1 MTGRWALLAASCVL
15 AVVMSA
21 MVLAVATYEGRAA
34 RDRARGPVIA
44 ETARDAVAWWA
55 SRFDAVGGLQH
66 SVVFVEPLDA
76 SAPPP
81 PGLTRWP
88 APGEAMLSPELL
100 RRGATE
106 EVRTR
111 YGRFGGL
118 IGPEGLLSPSERL
131 AYVRPP
137 TSPNAVERESWLPIT
152 GFGRPFPLVET
163 LDQRDLS
170 EVLLALGTF
179 TLVPALALMTVAA
192 RRAPRTGNRTGP
204 RWRPRTR
211 SRRSERAGPRWR
223 RALTGLGEEVPP
235 LVIGSVA
242 GGLVL
247 VLAAC
252 VDLPVPTT
260 GYVLNSADVRAAWPL
275 GCAAIL
281 TSLTTGLVLVA
292 APRRTEQKTSK
303 VEADHETAQKG
314 DREAER
320 GPGAPPYSVPK
331 RRLVACALAA
341 GTVALSQYFPPAGKL
356 IAFAVGTAGM
366 WALLPS
372 AATALTVSGGRELAR
387 RGADSGRPGLLTG
400 GLRLAAR
407 PAPFVRLFTALVVLL
422 GVLTLIQIWEGRIGD
437 TARAALT
444 TERRIGDTL
453 LVVRTAGHPDLER
466 FSRALPRTSAL
477 AVLTIGEDGRLATLV
492 GPCRTLRMLKLPCA
506 GALVPG
512 NHEDDR
518 LKELRSWYG
527 IRTLTGQVGRGRTER
542 TRNLVVVVS
551 DTRGQYPR
559 VARAAYAT
567 LPVLETTAP
576 GGGWIDGAVR
586 RTGLGTWL
594 TLLGL
599 VGVFALLQAAWIG
612 FAEDRDA
619 SGPAAWWHL
628 TVPLL
633 AMTALVIVI
642 TAWHGLFLVSITA
655 GGTLPWPVLTTTAAA
670 CALLAIAL
678 GLFHQRTRPWIQ
690 MRSSKA
696 ALHAAMAGSKAACF
710 RKAIRHLLRTVKTPR
725 SQSPG
730 T

>member
-1 MTGRWALLAASCVL
+1 MSGSRGVRRRRTGRSPVPSGDGESGLVTGRWALLVASCVL
-15 AVVMSA
+15 AVVASS

-34 RDRARGPVIA
+34 RDRARGPIITG
-44 ETARDAVAWWA
+44 TAHGAVAWWA
-55 SRFDAVGGLQH
+55 SRFDSVEGLQH

-81 PGLTRWP
+81 PGLARWP

-106 EVRTR
+106 DVRTR

-118 IGPEGLLSPSERL
+118 IGREGLLSPSERL

-137 TSPNAVERESWLPIT
+137 TPPNAVERDSWMPIS
-152 GFGRPFPLVET
+152 GFGRSFPLVET

-170 EVLLALGTF
+170 EVLLALGAL
-179 TLVPALALMTVAA
+179 TLVPALALMAVAA

-204 RWRPRTR
+204 RWRRA
-211 SRRSERAGPRWR
+211 SAGVGERF
-223 RALTGLGEEVPP
+223 PP
-235 LVIGSVA
+235 LAAGSVA

-252 VDLPVPTT
+252 VDLPVPVT

-281 TSLTTGLVLVA
+281 TSLAIGLVLVA
-292 APRRTEQKTSK
+292 APRRTEKKTSE
-303 VEADHETAQKG
+303 VETDHGTTREKDHRAEEG
-314 DREAER
+314 RGAGPDREAGGE
-320 GPGAPPYSVPK
+320 PGAPPYSVPK
-331 RRLVACALAA
+331 RRLVACALAV
-341 GTVALSQYFPPAGKL
+341 GTVALSQYLPPAGKL
-356 IAFAVGTAGM
+356 IAFAVGTVGM

-372 AATALTVSGGRELAR
+372 VATALAVSGGRELAR
-387 RGADSGRPGLLTG
+387 RGAESGRPGLLAG

-407 PAPFVRLFTALVVLL
+407 PAPFVRLFTALIVLL
-422 GVLTLIQIWEGRIGD
+422 GVLTLLQVWEGRIGD

-453 LVVRTAGHPDLER
+453 LVVRTAGRSDLER
-466 FSRALPRTSAL
+466 FSRALPGTSAL
-477 AVLTIGEDGRLATLV
+477 AVLTTGEDGRPATLV
-492 GPCRTLRMLKLPCA
+492 GPCRTLRMLKLPCT
-506 GALVPG
+506 GARVPG

-527 IRTLTGQVGRGRTER
+527 IRTLTGRVGRGRTER

-551 DTRGQYPR
+551 DTRGQYPQ

-567 LPVLETTAP
+567 LPVMETTAP
-576 GGGWIDGAVR
+576 GAGWIDGAVR

-599 VGVFALLQAAWIG
+599 VGVFTLLQAAWIG
-612 FAEDRDA
+612 LAEDREA
-619 SGPAAWWHL
+619 PGPAAWWHL

-633 AMTALVIVI
+633 SMTALVIVI
-642 TAWHGLFLVSITA
+642 TAWHGLFLISITA
-655 GGTLPWPVLTTTAAA
+655 GGSLPVAVLTTTAAA
-670 CALLAIAL
+670 CALLAITL
-678 GLFHQRTRPWIQ
+678 GF
-690 MRSSKA
+690 
-696 ALHAAMAGSKAACF
+696 LHS
-710 RKAIRHLLRTVKTPR
+710 RRDP
-725 SQSPG
+725 P
-730 T
+730 